1 MVKTRHVVYGHSTI
15 IWDSV
20 KNGMTKIPMKMDIW
34 PSSNGISNL
43 RYVTTILSIGG
54 YIWYKYYDYTI
65 QLTNIVA
72 HMLPLY
78 YPLSSPVIYPK
89 IYPIINIPRNHHLH
103 GGFKSHYIHYIQDS
117 KNNVMWTSLNR
128 MMTTPDL
135 MEILYNIVSS
145 CSLRWCGTIITNN
158 RDINIY

>member
-117 KNNVMWTSLNR
+117 KNNGWYNLRYFTIHEPVWR
-128 MMTTPDL
+128 MINYGRQLEKFNFTIKYQIIPVYT
-135 MEILYNIVSS
+135 NI
-145 CSLRWCGTIITNN
+145 IH
-158 RDINIY
+158 